1 MDGYSKDITIE
12 EIEKLRSVFPQC
24 VVEGKVKIDQL
35 LSILGI
41 YDERDFEKY
50 EFTWKGKNECYKV
63 ARERTKAT
71 LLPCEDESVNFN
83 NTQNVYI
90 EGDNLEV
97 LKILQQGYYNKIKMI
112 YIDPPY
118 NTGNDFVYKDNYKDS
133 LENHKK

>member
-63 ARERTKAT
+63 ARENKSNIIT
-71 LLPCEDESVNFN
+71 L
-83 NTQNVYI
+83 
-90 EGDNLEV
+90 
-97 LKILQQGYYNKIKMI
+97 
-112 YIDPPY
+112 
-118 NTGNDFVYKDNYKDS
+118 
-133 LENHKK
+133 

>member
-50 EFTWKGKNECYKV
+50 EFTWKGKNECYKT

-83 NTQNVYI
+83 DTQNVYI

-118 NTGNDFVYKDNYKDS
+118 NTGNDLYTRMIIRTV
-133 LENHKK
+133 